1 MLAFHKAIVNI
12 KLKPELVI
20 VACQCNQVFM
30 LANVPNIYN
39 ATSSMN
45 GEETTATLAK
55 FDT

>member
-1 MLAFHKAIVNI
+1 MLAFHKAIVHI

-55 FDT
+55 SDT